1 MLSEDDLDRSS
12 DEVQFLKSKGRWEYL
27 KLRHIYNNVGAC
39 LECSPASEVMRATMF
54 PLSVRVLFCWWC
66 SLITVGL
73 NLGYGGRI
81 LVDARPDQ
89 GTYLTQTV
97 YGFLDFTTTIGNT
110 VMIFS
115 PQSAAAVPPSPPKE
129 TVSSVNAVI
138 NTKPI
143 VSVVKDTV
151 IKPSKTA
158 KSQQNKGTKN
168 SNTPNS
174 KSQINKSIIQSSKVE
189 IQPVIGTKVN
199 VIEGVNSIVNL
210 APVVTSKVQVVAAPA
225 VQKQAKQSVVTKV
238 EVVADPVTKVQH
250 PIISSHVVVHAEK
263 KPSIVTS
270 SPSIITSVVEVQADE
285 EPAVIVGNNI
295 GEPEYDFLSRQP
307 SEVVEETYKVVNLK
321 PSSKFRLKPRPTA
334 GGGDSKPKSTKRSDH
349 HPTGLVTKLGG
360 TAVKDG
366 VTTVHETSVI
376 GTYISGKYAQVLQS
390 TSQVINNKHGK
401 KPANKINPSGT
412 LRILKTAAPSIAK
425 SNKHGNGRHLEP
437 TSAGSINDEAALPV
451 EALFNSP
458 NSIKGSGNRKQSNN
472 NANSGSNGSFK
483 RFKNR
488 QREQDIEDNEAQQ
501 EHDGDRAS
509 NNSGKKSSKHRPTQ
523 QSSRKQHT
531 TTTPRPQKYG
541 RGSSSKSASLSVH
554 SEQTTTPQ
562 PSSGKRYNSRKNK
575 HRTTTT
581 SAPTTQESISGGGG
595 SFSRRGFKPKLQ
607 APTPV
612 DANSGTTSLYKFK
625 LNRSPGR
632 WQYKTTP
639 KPRISIRKQGDGEEG
654 DIQQDSPV
662 VSGSN
667 DVVTPQARSDENE
680 GLVGSESIASIVD
693 DGSETDN
700 KLDNAFPLETIKV
713 EISTP
718 PDFKD
723 IYYEIATIKSPYTF
737 QVGSVKNTR
746 YITVTSTFEKVF
758 DRSDA
763 TIAPTATEPLTEN
776 ILATTSNYAKDNNYL
791 DSSIATLPHLY
802 LASDLET
809 PPLETL
815 TETFSTSQT
824 MLKTHILPVIKGANE
839 TSSYT
844 LVQTYLV
851 SRLVTATKTLPPMEA
866 YHFIPS
872 KTLNEFNSHLDEA
885 GSELHLELEFGDE
898 NDSDDERRAKK
909 AFPKDLDLASIG
921 SDISDLSDVDKAR
934 ILESHLR
941 SKKEQQQA
949 VTTSKP
955 IIAEQ
960 TPGLSP
966 EQLQQ
971 LAFLRLLNPAA
982 AGLNPVGQG
991 QVITTSKPVFR
1002 IETLYESLVI
1012 PVVNGGNTKLSTISK
1027 SLGTVTKTDFEY
1039 GTSTI
1044 PGLPI
1049 PQVNPIFPPQQQ
1061 AQFAVTS
1068 SPIVQNTVITET
1080 QSKVLK
1086 LTFGAK
1092 TAYTTIFSTKVVPTV
1107 LTTYMTAS
1115 VPVAATAAFP
1125 GYFPAPYPPFPYVG

>member
-1 MLSEDDLDRSS
+1 M
-12 DEVQFLKSKGRWEYL
+12 
-27 KLRHIYNNVGAC
+27 
-39 LECSPASEVMRATMF
+39 
-54 PLSVRVLFCWWC
+54 
-66 SLITVGL
+66 ITKIEPYVGL
-73 NLGYGGRI
+73 LSPGSGGPI
-81 LVDARPDQ
+81 FASAQPAQ
-89 GTYLTQTV
+89 GSYVTQTV

-115 PQSAAAVPPSPPKE
+115 PQSAAPVPAPKE
-129 TVSSVNAVI
+129 TTPSINAVI
-138 NTKPI
+138 NTTPI
-143 VSVVKDTV
+143 VNTVVQEV
-151 IKPSKTA
+151 AIKPSKTTS
-158 KSQQNKGTKN
+158 KGHNNKGTKINNSPN
-168 SNTPNS
+168 SNKNP
-174 KSQINKSIIQSSKVE
+174 IQSSKVE
-189 IQPVIGTKVN
+189 IQPVIGTKIN
-199 VIEGVNSIVNL
+199 VIDAAAS
-210 APVVTSKVQVVAAPA
+210 PSSKIQIIVAASSEK
-225 VQKQAKQSVVTKV
+225 QKKKNNIVTKV
-238 EVVADPVTKVQH
+238 EIIADPATKIHQ
-250 PIISSHVVVHAEK
+250 PIISSHVEVREET

-270 SPSIITSVVEVQADE
+270 SPSIITSVVEVQPDE
-285 EPAVIVGNNI
+285 EPALIVGNNI

-334 GGGDSKPKSTKRSDH
+334 GAAAKSAKNN

-360 TAVKDG
+360 TVVKDG
-366 VTTVHETSVI
+366 VTTVHETSVL

-390 TSQVINNKHGK
+390 TSQVINGNKNK
-401 KPANKINPSGT
+401 KQSKINPSGT
-412 LRILKTAAPSIAK
+412 LRILKTAAPSIGK
-425 SNKHGNGRHLEP
+425 SSKHNRHLEP
-437 TSAGSINDEAALPV
+437 TPSGSINDETALPV
-451 EALFNSP
+451 EALFNSQ
-458 NSIKGSGNRKQSNN
+458 NSIKQGNGGNRKLN
-472 NANSGSNGSFK
+472 NANGSNGGSFK

-488 QREQDIEDNEAQQ
+488 QREQEIEDNEAQ
-501 EHDGDRAS
+501 ENDSPHFNGNTGNGKTRSAKHRAS
-509 NNSGKKSSKHRPTQ
+509 STSA
-523 QSSRKQHT
+523 RKYVYFKEHT
-531 TTTPRPQKYG
+531 ATTPRPQKYG
-541 RGSSSKSASLSVH
+541 RSSSKSLSVH

-575 HRTTTT
+575 HRTTT
-581 SAPTTQESISGGGG
+581 SAPTTQETTTY
-595 SFSRRGFKPKLQ
+595 SRRGYKPKIQ
-607 APTPV
+607 ATP
-612 DANSGTTSLYKFK
+612 AESNLGSTSLYKFK

-639 KPRISIRKQGDGEEG
+639 KPRITIRKQGEDDQNE
-654 DIQQDSPV
+654 DKSQNPDTSPV
-662 VSGSN
+662 GSN
-667 DVVTPQARSDENE
+667 DVVTPQARSDDTE
-680 GLVGSESIASIVD
+680 GLVGSESIATIVD
-693 DGSETDN
+693 DDITSEN

-746 YITVTSTFEKVF
+746 YITVTSTFEKVL
-758 DRSDA
+758 DRTES
-763 TIAPTATEPLTEN
+763 TIAPTVTEPLTEN

-802 LASDLET
+802 LASDMET

-824 MLKTHILPVIKGANE
+824 MLKTHILPVVRGPNE
-839 TSSYT
+839 TSSFT

-898 NDSDDERRAKK
+898 NDQDDERRSKK
-909 AFPKDLDLASIG
+909 VFPKDLDLANIG
-921 SDISDLSDVDKAR
+921 SDLSDLSDVDKTR

-941 SKKEQQQA
+941 SKKEQQA
-949 VTTSKP
+949 VATTSKP
-955 IIAEQ
+955 IIPEQQ
-960 TPGLSP
+960 TPSLSP

-982 AGLNPVGQG
+982 AAGLNPVGQG
-991 QVITTSKPVFR
+991 QVITTSKPVLR
-1002 IETLYESLVI
+1002 VETLYESLVI
-1012 PVVNGGNTKLSTISK
+1012 PVVNGGNTRLSTISK
-1027 SLGTVTKTDFEY
+1027 PLGTVTKTDYEY
-1039 GTSTI
+1039 GTSVL

-1049 PQVNPIFPPQQQ
+1049 PQVNPIFPPQPQQ
-1061 AQFAVTS
+1061 GAQFAVTS
-1068 SPIVQNTVITET
+1068 SPIVQNTVVTET
-1080 QSKVLK
+1080 ESKILK

-1115 VPVAATAAFP
+1115 VPVQATAAFP

>member
-1 MLSEDDLDRSS
+1 MRS
-12 DEVQFLKSKGRWEYL
+12 
-27 KLRHIYNNVGAC
+27 N
-39 LECSPASEVMRATMF
+39 MF
-54 PLSVRVLFCWWC
+54 PVSVRVLVYWWC

-73 NLGYGGRI
+73 NPGSGGLI
-81 LVDARPDQ
+81 FADARPDQ
-89 GTYLTQTV
+89 GSYLTQTV

-115 PQSAAAVPPSPPKE
+115 PQSAAAVPPPPPKE
-129 TVSSVNAVI
+129 TASSVNAVI

-143 VSVVKDTV
+143 VSVVKETA
-151 IKPSKTA
+151 IKPSKTT
-158 KSQQNKGTKN
+158 KSQQNKSSKS
-168 SNTPNS
+168 SNMPNS
-174 KSQINKSIIQSSKVE
+174 KSEINKATIKSTKVE

-199 VIEGVNSIVNL
+199 VIGGGNSIVNL
-210 APVVTSKVQVVAAPA
+210 APVVSSKVHIVAAPP
-225 VQKQAKQSVVTKV
+225 VEKKAKQDIVTKV
-238 EVVADPVTKVQH
+238 EVVANPVTKVQQ
-250 PIISSHVVVHAEK
+250 PIISSHVEVQEEK
-263 KPSIVTS
+263 KASIVTS
-270 SPSIITSVVEVQADE
+270 SPSIVTSVVEVQADE

-334 GGGDSKPKSTKRSDH
+334 GSGGDSKAKATKRSDH

-360 TAVKDG
+360 TVVKDG
-366 VTTVHETSVI
+366 ITTVHETSVI

-390 TSQVINNKHGK
+390 TSQVINNNAKHGK
-401 KPANKINPSGT
+401 KSTNKINPSGT
-412 LRILKTAAPSIAK
+412 LRILKTAAPSIVK
-425 SNKHGNGRHLEP
+425 SNKHGNNRHLEP
-437 TSAGSINDEAALPV
+437 TPAGSINDETALPV

-458 NSIKGSGNRKQSNN
+458 NSIKQVGNRKQHSNSSN
-472 NANSGSNGSFK
+472 NGSFK

-488 QREQDIEDNEAQQ
+488 QREQEIEDNEAQ
-501 EHDGDRAS
+501 EHDNDRSS
-509 NNSGKKSSKHRPTQ
+509 NNSGGGKRSSKHRNTQ

-554 SEQTTTPQ
+554 SEQSTTPQ
-562 PSSGKRYNSRKNK
+562 PPSGKRYNSRKNK
-575 HRTTTT
+575 HRITTT
-581 SAPTTQESISGGGG
+581 SAPTTQESNSNAG
-595 SFSRRGFKPKLQ
+595 SYSRRGFKPKLQ

-612 DANSGTTSLYKFK
+612 DSNGASTSLYKFK

-639 KPRISIRKQGDGEEG
+639 KPRISIRKQGDEDQPG
-654 DIQQDSPV
+654 DVQQD
-662 VSGSN
+662 SGSN

-680 GLVGSESIASIVD
+680 GLVGSESIATIVD
-693 DGSETDN
+693 DESTTDN

-758 DRSDA
+758 DRTEA
-763 TIAPTATEPLTEN
+763 TIAPTVTEPLTEN

-802 LASDLET
+802 LASDVET

-851 SRLVTATKTLPPMEA
+851 SRMVTATKTLPPMEA

-898 NDSDDERRAKK
+898 NDSDDERRGKK
-909 AFPKDLDLASIG
+909 VFPKDLDLANIG

-941 SKKEQQQA
+941 SKKEQA

-955 IIAEQ
+955 VLPEQ
-960 TPGLSP
+960 SPGLSP

-1039 GTSTI
+1039 GTSTL

-1068 SPIVQNTVITET
+1068 SPIIQNTVVTET
-1080 QSKVLK
+1080 ESKILK